1 MYIELYLSL
10 SPEKLKHWSFLSWQR
25 TRWWLHT
32 TSRLHSNL
40 LLIFS
45 WSGEEGGRGSG
56 RGKLEVENWKWKG
69 GSEREGWKGGSER
82 EGWRV
87 EVKKGG
93 WEGKVE
99 IGRGKERE
107 GEGGGGGG
115 VGSRMELDEG
125 DWEEGG
131 RRVGKRH

>member
-1 MYIELYLSL
+1 MYIEYELYLSL

-45 WSGEEGGRGSG
+45 WSGEEGGRQSG

-69 GSEREGWKGGSER
+69 GSEREGW
-82 EGWRV
+82 RV

-93 WEGKVE
+93 WEGKEE
-99 IGRGKERE
+99 IGRRKW
-107 GEGGGGGG
+107 GGGGG
-115 VGSRMELDEG
+115 SR
-125 DWEEGG
+125 
-131 RRVGKRH
+131 K